1 MRFNNPPPPHQTVS
15 TKIIRDMDQKPKGF
29 GYVEFKTL
37 DGLKDG
43 LARTGGQLLGR
54 NVRTSV
60 AEPRE
65 WRVVWSLANRQ
76 PAADFGQFARNARGS
91 TSQGRSS

>member
-1 MRFNNPPPPHQTVS
+1 VDDAIQQPPHQTVS

-65 WRVVWSLANRQ
+65 WGISLANRQ
-76 PAADFGQFARNARGS
+76 PGADFGQLARNARGS